1 MKTASIHDKISL
13 LRLAFKGLDKDEL
26 QEMANLSQF
35 RAYPPDYMLCHE
47 GEYED
52 IFYIVADGNVI
63 ITQKMSEGES
73 ERTLRIGCT
82 GDMIGEMA
90 LIQNVPRS
98 ANVRT
103 TTECIMLEMG
113 KKDFESILRRS
124 PRMANDIIRIT
135 LDRIRSNDQNSIKEL
150 QKTNKVLR
158 ELDRNKLEFIQVAAH
173 ELRTPLT
180 ILKGYVDMLHSFPDL
195 KENDA
200 LSGMLAGIAKGAE
213 RMHAV
218 VNKMLDVTRI
228 DEEGQ
233 HVASVPVLVKLVIFD
248 IVVSLEKDLE
258 GRKVEIIINHTEDMP
273 TIYAD
278 PIMIEK
284 ALYHLIVNAIKY
296 TPDGG
301 KITISTRRIM
311 MKNKVPGIEIAFK
324 DTGIGL
330 DSEHHELIFE
340 KFYQVGSVALHSS
353 GKTAFKSGGAG
364 LGLAIVQGVAHAH
377 RGKVWVESE
386 RCDEDNC
393 PGSTFYLHLPINA
406 PSEKKSPEILI

>member
-1 MKTASIHDKISL
+1 MKTVPIHDKISL

-26 QEMANLSQF
+26 QEMATLSQF

-63 ITQKMSEGES
+63 ITQKMSEGEG
-73 ERTLRIGCT
+73 ERTLRIGRK

-103 TTECIMLEMG
+103 TTECTMLEMG

-180 ILKGYVDMLHSFPDL
+180 ILKGYVDMLHSSPDL

-200 LSGMLAGIAKGAE
+200 LSGMLAGISKGAE

-228 DEEGQ
+228 DEEGE

-258 GRKVEIIINHTEDMP
+258 GRKVEIIINHAEEMP
-273 TIYAD
+273 NIYAD
-278 PIMIEK
+278 PPMIEK

-301 KITISTRRIM
+301 KIIISTRIIM
-311 MKNKVPGIEIAFK
+311 MENKVPGIEITIK

-364 LGLAIVQGVAHAH
+364 LGLAIVHGVARAH
-377 RGKVWVESE
+377 KGKAWVESE
-386 RCDEDNC
+386 GCDEDNC
-393 PGSTFYLHLPINA
+393 PGSTFYLQLPINA
-406 PSEKKSPEILI
+406 PNEKSPPEIL